1 MSRDILSRLF
11 STTRVLE
18 LEYSKVSLLQENGAE
33 FKTSAR
39 IEETGE
45 QSPITELTSFADAI
59 WL

>member
-1 MSRDILSRLF
+1 MSSAILSRLF
-11 STTRVLE
+11 ATTRALE
-18 LEYSKVSLLQENGAE
+18 LEYRRVSLLQENGTE
-33 FKTSAR
+33 FKTSAQ